1 MKGVTVVRASASNA
15 IDVFPLIRQAAKEG
29 VFPDTPSDAQLK
41 EYYLRLIQELVQPHH
56 FFYLARRGRGFL
68 GVLHAIVIPGR
79 WDGRPD
85 TMYVDV
91 VYIGQSKNRKMGVGK
106 KLLDQLAKDAEEIG
120 IKKFEFL
127 SKDEL
132 VDYWCK
138 KRKAQKISNLMRVV
152 V

>member
-1 MKGVTVVRASASNA
+1 MKGLTVERAGASNA
-15 IDVFPLIRQAAKEG
+15 IDVFPLLRQAAKEG
-29 VFPDTPSDAQLK
+29 AFTDTPSDLQLQR
-41 EYYLRLIQELVQPHH
+41 YFYALTGLLTQPNH

-68 GVLHAIVIPGR
+68 GVLHAIVVPGR
-79 WDGRPD
+79 WDGTPD
-85 TMYVDV
+85 T
-91 VYIGQSKNRKMGVGK
+91 VYIDMLYVVEKRRKMGVGK

-127 SKDEL
+127 AKDEL